1 MLFLAK
7 YMDNKWSIKHCGQL
21 VEPSEQVKVSQLLQD
36 IEESI
41 TIIFGRNSIELIPNP
56 EDRIN
61 RKPKDGIFD

>member
-41 TIIFGRNSIELIPNP
+41 TIIFGRNSLELI
-56 EDRIN
+56 R
-61 RKPKDGIFD
+61 